1 MRRIATLLTTLALG
15 GALAACGSDTNT
27 NNANT
32 TRANTNAAAS
42 NANGAGRDGV
52 IETNA
57 NIPANMNARTAPAN
71 TAVVMNDN
79 GNKNT
84 AGIRSINANTNHNA
98 NANHNGAAKAN
109 SNH

>member
-1 MRRIATLLTTLALG
+1 MRRIATLLATLALG

-32 TRANTNAAAS
+32 TRSNANAAS
-42 NANGAGRDGV
+42 TNANGAGRNGV

-57 NIPANMNARTAPAN
+57 NLPANMNGRTAPPS
-71 TAVVMNDN
+71 TAVVTNDN

-84 AGIRSINANTNHNA
+84 AGIRSINANTNHN
-98 NANHNGAAKAN
+98 GATKGN

>member
-1 MRRIATLLTTLALG
+1 MRRIATLLATLALG
-15 GALAACGSDTNT
+15 GALAACGSDSNT

-32 TRANTNAAAS
+32 TRANANAAVS
-42 NANGAGRDGV
+42 NANGAGREGV

-57 NIPANMNARTAPAN
+57 NIPPNMNTRTAPSN
-71 TAVVMNDN
+71 TAVVMNNN

-84 AGIRSINANTNHNA
+84 AGITTINGNANR
-98 NANHNGAAKAN
+98 NANHNGATRGN